1 MFQKNK
7 QEQDSIKQ
15 GTLSSFR
22 TRRATELQ
30 RPLELEHLEHVE
42 QGRGQATEM
51 RLSLGAAAGGG
62 SSRCRSS
69 HSIRHRDCSA
79 DDDYNVLSRS

>member
-7 QEQDSIKQ
+7 QEQDSIEQ
-15 GTLSSFR
+15 DTLSSFR

-30 RPLELEHLEHVE
+30 RPSELEQLEHVE
-42 QGRGQATEM
+42 QVRGQATEM
-51 RLSLGAAAGGG
+51 SLSLGAAAGGS

-69 HSIRHRDCSA
+69 HSMRHRDCSA
-79 DDDYNVLSRS
+79 DDDHNVLSCS